1 MNNRV
6 KDPTDI
12 DCHIQP
18 IKHTDPADID
28 YSEPVKHNDP
38 EDIDYIEPVK
48 QNDPADIDYQSEPE
62 I

>member
-1 MNNRV
+1 MNNRA

-18 IKHTDPADID
+18 IKHTDPDDID
-28 YSEPVKHNDP
+28 YSDSVKHNDP
-38 EDIDYIEPVK
+38 ADIDYIEPVK
-48 QNDPADIDYQSEPE
+48 HNDPADIDYQSEPE